1 MTSFQDL
8 IQCATLC
15 LVVDEMA
22 IEGGLPPKA
31 EPEADDLG
39 PVVPDAG
46 LNSAQAALSALPG
59 DGQLGVS
66 GLGELADLAMVSGPS
81 GDLDALSLGAD
92 VRKCVPKS
100 VVNHEHNVSIRVQYS
115 NAVVAG
121 TGRASHVGR
130 QVYAAL
136 ALRRRA
142 PSALPPAR
150 TCRLHG
156 VRRPHDQTMAPEQ
169 DAPVKEVR
177 F

>member
-1 MTSFQDL
+1 MTSFQL
-8 IQCATLC
+8 FQYHVRNSPV

-66 GLGELADLAMVSGPS
+66 GLGELADLAMVAGPS

-92 VRKCVPKS
+92 VRSHSMIEFWSRPMS
-100 VVNHEHNVSIRVQYS
+100 VVDHDEHIYTVFECC
-115 NAVVAG
+115 
-121 TGRASHVGR
+121 
-130 QVYAAL
+130 L
-136 ALRRRA
+136 
-142 PSALPPAR
+142 
-150 TCRLHG
+150 
-156 VRRPHDQTMAPEQ
+156 
-169 DAPVKEVR
+169 
-177 F
+177 